1 MLILTN
7 PNRTPSKEQYNKL
20 IKMTAGNVELTD
32 EVLYCVGYDVY
43 CSNIVALK
51 EIESKQ
57 ETIRELKAKVTELS
71 DELKQKSE
79 KLGEMVSDYVTALD
93 EIDELKRENEELKSK
108 LALLKRSKKWK

>member
-7 PNRTPSKEQYNKL
+7 PNQIPSKEKYNKL

-43 CSNIVALK
+43 CSNLVALK
-51 EIESKQ
+51 EIARQQ
-57 ETIRELKAKVTELS
+57 ETIQELKAKITELN
-71 DELKQKSE
+71 DELKQKNE
-79 KLGEMVSDYVTALD
+79 KLREIAIDYVTALD

-108 LALLKRSKKWK
+108 LSLKEQKWS